1 MYKCEVCN
9 LDYSSRMG
17 LYKHNKQFHAD
28 KIGKVGRR
36 KIEDKNY
43 ICSFCNKE
51 FNHNQNKWLHEKT
64 CKHKKEQNSNED
76 FIQMKNEIEQ
86 LKKKIETLENKPKNT
101 INNTTNNT
109 NNTTNLTNNT
119 TNNTINNITV
129 VIPFGKEPLNCIPE
143 AEIIKTLEE
152 CGINAIVKLCK
163 TKHFNPD
170 KPELQNFCV
179 TAKNDPYAIVV
190 DSETK
195 RAKAVNKKEV
205 FDKAYY
211 GVVMNIESVQS
222 QNPEVIE
229 TKDKIKAVSMS
240 KNMMKHVRTA
250 INEEAY
256 HNKDMVQTTW
266 KNSTFEGIKQEK
278 PDEKPEDKPQILEI
292 TKSKTRKE
300 LITELDEFL
309 TEAKGVLHIE
319 V

>member
-1 MYKCEVCN
+1 MFKCQICENVEYK
-9 LDYSSRMG
+9 SRMG
-17 LYKHNKQFHAD
+17 LYNHRMKFHPPEPKVKHYDCIYCK
-28 KIGKVGRR
+28 
-36 KIEDKNY
+36 
-43 ICSFCNKE
+43 KE
-51 FNHNQNKWLHEKT
+51 FTHKQNKWRHQQT
-64 CKHKKEQNSNED
+64 CKKRNIEED
-76 FIQMKNEIEQ
+76 FNQMKNEIAQ
-86 LKKKIETLENKPKNT
+86 LKQEIKALKTKPLPNMSKT
-101 INNTTNNT
+101 INNTTNINGDT
-109 NNTTNLTNNT
+109 INN

-195 RAKAVNKKEV
+195 RTKAVNKKEV

-266 KNSTFEGIKQEK
+266 KNSTI
-278 PDEKPEDKPQILEI
+278 EDKEQKKPVEKVQIKTAEMI
-292 TKSKTRKE
+292 KPKSRKE
-300 LITELDEFL
+300 LITELDDFL